1 MHSVDTVLICHLTS
15 WKTPDQLRLGAVPG
29 HVFETFEIF
38 KSCMNAGA
46 NLRDIWFCRDSKKHE
61 IDLAIQ
67 EGRLLRPAETKMAAA
82 VESSATKSF
91 SCTDSLDGY
100 ETGFGHTI
108 CRTEKPYM
116 ASRDIKAIPVWTV

>member
-1 MHSVDTVLICHLTS
+1 MSCGDYRAAELVLAE
-15 WKTPDQLRLGAVPG
+15 DQLSAKAD
-29 HVFETFEIF
+29 F
-38 KSCMNAGA
+38 
-46 NLRDIWFCRDSKKHE
+46 KHE

-82 VESSATKSF
+82 VESSAAKSF

-116 ASRDIKAIPVWTV
+116 ASRDVEAIPVWTA

>member
-1 MHSVDTVLICHLTS
+1 MHSMDTVLICHLVCC
-15 WKTPDQLRLGAVPG
+15 KTPDQLRLGAVPS
-29 HVFETFEIF
+29 HVFETFEVF
-38 KSCMNAGA
+38 KSYMNAGE
-46 NLRDIWFCRDSKKHE
+46 NLRHVWFCHDSKQHE
-61 IDLAIQ
+61 IDLAMQ

-100 ETGFGHTI
+100 ETGPSHTI

-116 ASRDIKAIPVWTV
+116 ATRDVEAIPVWTV